1 MKCIF
6 IDIDDTLLDFE
17 ACTDE
22 ALREGFARFG
32 IPGYGPETLP
42 EFLKMNQKLWNRIED
57 GNLTL
62 DELRRARFQIFF
74 DHLKVKADGI
84 AFEAFFRSHLHES
97 AIPVRHAREMLDY
110 LKPKYLLATA
120 SNGPANQQQHR
131 LALAG
136 FLSYFDYNFISEEIG
151 YSKPSV
157 DFFQTAFSK
166 IQENHPS
173 LTKDDCL
180 IIGDSMT
187 SDMKGGLD
195 FKIHTCFFNRHGAA
209 IEDNR
214 FEYVI
219 EDLLDV
225 KRFL

>member
-17 ACTDE
+17 ACTEE

-32 IPGYGPETLP
+32 IPGYRPETLP

-57 GNLTL
+57 GSLTL
-62 DELRRARFQIFF
+62 DELRRVRFRIFF
-74 DHLKVKADGI
+74 DSMNVKADGI
-84 AFEAFFRSHLHES
+84 AFEAFFRSHLRES

-110 LKPKYLLATA
+110 LRGRYLLATA

-136 FLSYFDYNFISEEIG
+136 FLPYFDDNFISEEVG

-157 DFFQTAFSK
+157 GFFRTAFSK
-166 IQENHPS
+166 MQENCPS

-195 FKIHTCFFNRHGAA
+195 FKIHTCFFNRYGIDIQDH
-209 IEDNR
+209 R
-214 FEYVI
+214 FDYVI
-219 EDLLDV
+219 DDLLDV
-225 KRFL
+225 RRFL